1 MKKNIFIAAAF
12 ALSIPFMQAC
22 NDSSTTKETTSD
34 TAMKMDEGGTHDM
47 NASGNA
53 EHDNMMKKMMDDM
66 SAVKMTG
73 DFDIDFA
80 NMMIPHHQSAVDM
93 AQMYLPKAKDEKIKT
108 MAQNII
114 DAQKKEIE
122 ELKTL
127 IANHKPAGK
136 GDEHAGAG
144 HAGGEHNEL
153 MTAMNTMM
161 DKMKGMKMTGD
172 ADKDFVMMMIPHHQ
186 SAVDMA
192 DNEISHGKHVEMK
205 QFAQKLIDSQ
215 SKEIKEFEAFL
226 SSKK

>member
-1 MKKNIFIAAAF
+1 MKKNILIAVAF
-12 ALSIPFMQAC
+12 AVSIPFMQAC

-34 TAMKMDEGGTHDM
+34 TPMKMDEAGM
-47 NASGNA
+47 NNMNGSGNE
-53 EHDNMMKKMMDDM
+53 EHDQMMKKMMDDM
-66 SAVKMTG
+66 GAMKMSG
-73 DFDIDFA
+73 DFDVDFA

-153 MTAMNTMM
+153 MT
-161 DKMKGMKMTGD
+161 DRKS
-172 ADKDFVMMMIPHHQ
+172 V
-186 SAVDMA
+186 V
-192 DNEISHGKHVEMK
+192 
-205 QFAQKLIDSQ
+205 
-215 SKEIKEFEAFL
+215 
-226 SSKK
+226 